1 MIAKSREE
9 LLAVVADKNA
19 EIEKIKS
26 KFQNML
32 ETQIGSLQKNMN
44 TQDSRFE
51 LELKGLRAIVEMK
64 N

>member
-1 MIAKSREE
+1 M
-9 LLAVVADKNA
+9 AVVADKNA